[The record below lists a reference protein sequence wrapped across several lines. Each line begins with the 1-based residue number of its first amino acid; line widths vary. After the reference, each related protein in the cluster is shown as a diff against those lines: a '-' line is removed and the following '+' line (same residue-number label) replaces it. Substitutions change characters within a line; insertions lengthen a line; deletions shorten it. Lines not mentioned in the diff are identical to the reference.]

1 MGNSRKIKCP
11 KCGLEVE
18 NGWNYAGFM
27 QTLAQNP
34 VLTLKELG
42 MAVCDSFLEDCERK
56 HTADTATLSLLD
68 LIEKM
73 TRKHS

>member
-11 KCGLEVE
+11 KCGLEVK

-34 VLTLKELG
+34 DLTLKELG
-42 MAVCDSFLEDCERK
+42 KQNRERK
-56 HTADTATLSLLD
+56 
-68 LIEKM
+68 
-73 TRKHS
+73 